1 MDAAAVYDGALLLL
15 AIYHIIEWIRTTIV
29 LTVVFV
35 GINLVWL
42 YIIGILNTLFG
53 LIAVIYAIAVRF
65 GEEGQQCAEVQ
76 EFRAKWLLVEIGLY
90 GVLLLFWPGPIL
102 PLACMS
108 KDKHQAILDAGDD
121 DDDEEEDD

>member
-1 MDAAAVYDGALLLL
+1 M
-15 AIYHIIEWIRTTIV
+15 

-53 LIAVIYAIAVRF
+53 LVAVIYAIAVRF
-65 GEEGQQCAEVQ
+65 GEEGQKCAEVQ

-90 GVLLLFWPGPIL
+90 GVLLLLWPGPIL
-102 PLACMS
+102 PLAFMS
-108 KDKHQAILDAGDD
+108 KEKHQAILDAGDD
-121 DDDEEEDD
+121 DDDDEDED

>member
-1 MDAAAVYDGALLLL
+1 M
-15 AIYHIIEWIRTTIV
+15 
-29 LTVVFV
+29 TVVFV

-53 LIAVIYAIAVRF
+53 LIAIIYAISVRF

-76 EFRAKWLLVEIGLY
+76 EFRAKWLLFEIGLY
-90 GVLLLFWPGPIL
+90 GVLLLFWPGPML

-108 KDKHQAILDAGDD
+108 KEKHQAILDAGDD
-121 DDDEEEDD
+121 DDDDEDDE